1 MKKVLLT
8 GANGYLG
15 SHVVEFLL
23 NNGYDVHCVDL
34 CNSNIPSRARFINKN
49 IFEFNENIYKDLGEP
64 DLLIHLAWRKG
75 FAHNA
80 LEHMSDLSAH
90 FDFLHNM
97 LKGGLKNLSVM
108 GSMHEVGYHI
118 GKIDEFTPCKPMS
131 QYGIAKNAL
140 QTALSELIGREFKD
154 VSFKWLRGY
163 YICGDD
169 ENSSSIFSKILAAER
184 NGQKLFPFTSGKS
197 KYDFLPVSEISK
209 QIALASLQ
217 TEINGI
223 INCCSGMAVPLAEK
237 VESFIRERN
246 LNIRLDYGKFP
257 DRPYDS
263 PEVYG
268 DNGKI
273 KKILQNNKG

>member
-1 MKKVLLT
+1 MKKVLVT

-15 SHVVEFLL
+15 SHVVNYLIKR
-23 NNGYDVHCVDL
+23 GYDVYCVDL
-34 CNSNIPSRARFINKN
+34 NNSNLPTKAHFIKKN
-49 IFEFNENIYKDLGEP
+49 ILESDENIYKDLGAP

-80 LEHMSDLSAH
+80 SEHMSDLSAH
-90 FDFLHNM
+90 FNFLQNM
-97 LKGGLKNLSVM
+97 LAGGLKNLSVM
-108 GSMHEVGYHI
+108 GSMHEVGYHV
-118 GKIDEFTPCKPMS
+118 GCIDEFTPCKPMS

-140 QTALSELIGREFKD
+140 QTALTELTGREYKD

-169 ENSSSIFSKILAAER
+169 ENSSSIFSKILQAER
-184 NGQKLFPFTSGKS
+184 NNQALFPFNSGKN
-197 KYDFLPVSEISK
+197 KYDFLSVDEISK
-209 QIALASLQ
+209 QIAEASLQ

-223 INCCSGMAVPLAEK
+223 INCCSGVAVSLGEK

-246 LNIRLDYGKFP
+246 LKIRLDYGKFP

-273 KKILQNNKG
+273 KEILSKIRV